1 MNKIITISRQF
12 GSGGREVGKRL
23 ADKLNYA
30 YYDKELINAVAKES
44 HLSEEYIEKYSEAAL
59 SRSFPLVFGNSFYSY
74 SIQPSEQVQ
83 IAQSKVMLELAHKGD
98 SIFVGRCADYVL
110 SESNPFKIF
119 IYASNMDFRIER
131 CYRRVSEE
139 KIKSEKEMKKKILKI
154 DKQRAAYYEFYADKK
169 WSAVGNYN
177 LCIDTSK
184 FGVKGTV
191 DIIIAALNTCN

>member
-44 HLSEEYIEKYSEAAL
+44 NLSEDYIEKYSEAAL

-83 IAQSKVMLELAHKGD
+83 IAQSKVILELAHKGD
-98 SIFVGRCADYVL
+98 SIFVGRCADYIL
-110 SESNPFKIF
+110 SESKPFKVF
-119 IYASNMDFRIER
+119 VYASDMDFRIER

-139 KIKSEKEMKKKILKI
+139 KIKSEKDMKKKILKI
-154 DKQRAAYYEFYADKK
+154 DKQRASYYEFYSDQK
-169 WSAVGNYN
+169 WGDIENYN

-184 FGVKGTV
+184 LGIKATV
-191 DIIIAALNTCN
+191 DIIIAAINACN